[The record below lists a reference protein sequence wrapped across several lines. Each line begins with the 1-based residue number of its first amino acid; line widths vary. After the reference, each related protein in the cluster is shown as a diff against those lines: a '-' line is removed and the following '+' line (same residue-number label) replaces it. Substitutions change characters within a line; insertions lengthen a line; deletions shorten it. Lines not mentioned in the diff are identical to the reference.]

1 MRTVEDILANQTA
14 LMDASEGRNLTDD
27 EVTQYEAL
35 EAELKG
41 VQRTNTIRERH
52 AAYVSPVTNTYV
64 HVGTPREDDGLDK
77 AFNAYLRTGQ
87 PNADIAGLAVRN
99 EQGVGTSASGGY
111 TVPPGFRQKLVEVRQ
126 AYGGLA
132 PHVDSFNTSDGQP
145 VEYPT
150 LDDTDNQ
157 GSITAEN
164 AVFAD
169 GADLVFGTVRLN
181 AYKYTSQGAGSGL
194 PLRVS
199 VELLQD
205 AAFDVAGLVA
215 RALGT
220 RIARKQ
226 AQHWLT
232 GTGVSQPQGLVNT
245 GLTAD
250 NELDTADAVDYDDLM
265 DTYDL
270 LDPEY
275 EQNAQ
280 WLMKKNTWS
289 QIRGIVDSAGR
300 PIIQEQNQGID
311 GAPALRLLGFPVIID
326 QGMPTLSSAADGN
339 CIAFGDFR
347 EAYVIRRVSN
357 LTVVV
362 NPYNRANY
370 GQVEYVAWERADG
383 VIQNR
388 SAYIITQNNT

>member
-1 MRTVEDILANQTA
+1 MRTVEDILAA
-14 LMDASEGRNLTDD
+14 LQAIVNAADGRSFTDD
-27 EVTQYEAL
+27 EVSQYEAL
-35 EAELKG
+35 ERELDATRRSNE
-41 VQRTNTIRERH
+41 VRSRN
-52 AAYVSPVTNTYV
+52 AAYNAVAPVV
-64 HVGTPREDDGLDK
+64 HVGPSREDDGLDK

-111 TVPPGFRQKLVEVRQ
+111 MVPPGFRQKLVEVRQ
-126 AYGGLA
+126 DFGGFA
-132 PHVDSFNTSDGQP
+132 PHADGFATETGNP

-169 GADLVFGTVRLN
+169 GADLVFGTVRLG

-232 GTGVSQPQGLVNT
+232 GTGVGQPQGLVATN
-245 GLTAD
+245 LTED
-250 NELDTADAVDYDDLM
+250 NELDTADTVDYDDLM

-270 LDPEY
+270 LDPAY

-289 QIRGIVDSAGR
+289 QIRGIVDGASR

-311 GAPALRLLGFPVIID
+311 GKPALRLLGFPVIID

-339 CIAFGDFR
+339 VIAFGDFR

-357 LTVVV
+357 LAVVV
-362 NPYNRANY
+362 NPYSRANY

-383 VIQNR
+383 NIQNR
-388 SAYIITQNNT
+388 SAYVILQNET

>member
-1 MRTVEDILANQTA
+1 VRTIEDTMAAMTA
-14 LMDASEGRNLTDD
+14 IVDGAVDRSLTDD
-27 EVTQYEAL
+27 EVAEYEAL
-35 EAELKG
+35 EAELATVRRDG
-41 VQRTNTIRERH
+41 ELRARQT
-52 AAYVSPVTNTYV
+52 AYATPVAGAHL
-64 HVGTPREDDGLDK
+64 HVGTPRPDEGLDR
-77 AFNAYLRTGQ
+77 AFENYLRTGQ

-99 EQGVGTSASGGY
+99 EQGVGTSAGGGY
-111 TVPPGFRQKLVEVRQ
+111 LVPAGFRQKLVEVRQ
-126 AYGGLA
+126 AFGGFA
-132 PHVDSFNTSDGQP
+132 PHADGFTTDTGNP

-157 GSITAEN
+157 GDITAEN

-169 GADLVFGTVRLN
+169 GDDLVFGTVRLG
-181 AYKYTSQGAGSGL
+181 AYKYTSQGTGTGL

-226 AQHWLT
+226 AAHWLT

-250 NELDTADAVDYDDLM
+250 NELDTPDAVDYDDLM

-270 LDPEY
+270 LDPAY

-289 QIRGIVDSAGR
+289 LIRGIVDGASR

-311 GAPALRLLGFPVIID
+311 GMPALRLLGFPVIID

-339 CIAFGDFR
+339 AIAFGDFR

-357 LTVVV
+357 LAVVV
-362 NPYNRANY
+362 NPYSRANY

-388 SAYIITQNNT
+388 AAYIITQNNT